1 MPVELNAA
9 QRRVATRYSRLVHD
23 LSGQRIARELGIAAQ
38 ERYAAMFLQGAQL
51 AAQGRLGNLQAP
63 RAGGDAAALDNA
75 DESAQQRE
83 IFERSHAVC
92 E

>member
-38 ERYAAMFLQGAQL
+38 ERYGDPRFAQL
-51 AAQGRLGNLQAP
+51 AEGKR
-63 RAGGDAAALDNA
+63 
-75 DESAQQRE
+75 
-83 IFERSHAVC
+83 
-92 E
+92 